1 MLTKLQLQEIMRDWN
16 FWEQK
21 IDPDKVG
28 WRRKIYLGE
37 ITKYLKRREII
48 VLKGVR
54 RGGKSTLMFQLMDW
68 LLGKNS
74 VKDKQ
79 LFYLNLEDFRL
90 SNDLGAE
97 LLEEFLSLYRETINP
112 QLHAYLFLDEIQNVP
127 QWEKWIRTHY
137 DQDKN
142 IKFIISGSSSVLL
155 SQELSTLLTG
165 RNLSFTVFPFS
176 FTEYVSHQGI
186 TMASADNITNFYLN
200 NKTNESLIK
209 NYFNKYMNFGGFP
222 EVIKESNDDKKETL
236 LAQYFEDIIYKDV
249 AFRYKLREVKN
260 IFDIATYS
268 ASNISQPLSINNI
281 AKTLRL
287 SPNTI
292 SDILEFLQSAFLF
305 TCAQF
310 FSYSLKTSL
319 DRQKPR
325 KIYALDNG
333 FIKVASV
340 SFSKNM
346 GAKYENLAAQKINQ
360 IYNGLFYWQEKKEVD
375 FVVKSKDKKFLS
387 INVTFDDQIKDRE
400 KQGILEFCKKF
411 KQKQGIILTDDLLD
425 EEIIDKVKINYYPL
439 YLYLLWE

>member
-28 WRRKIYLGE
+28 WRREIYLE
-37 ITKYLKRREII
+37 KITKYLKRREII

-68 LLGKNS
+68 VLQKNS

-90 SNDLGAE
+90 SNDLNID

-137 DQDKN
+137 DQDRN
-142 IKFIISGSSSVLL
+142 MKFVISGSSSVLL

-176 FTEYVSHQGI
+176 FAEYIRYQGI
-186 TMASADNITNFYLN
+186 TIAFADNITNFYLN
-200 NKTNESLIK
+200 NKTNKSLIK

-222 EVIKESNDDKKETL
+222 EVIKETDDDKKETL

-287 SPNTI
+287 SPNTV

-340 SFSKNM
+340 NFSKNT
-346 GAKYENLAAQKINQ
+346 GAKFENLAAQKTNQ
-360 IYNGLFYWQEKKEVD
+360 TYNTLFYWQEKKEVD
-375 FVVKSKDKKFLS
+375 FVVRSKDKKLLP

-425 EEIIDKVKINYYPL
+425 EEIINKVKINYYPL

>member
-1 MLTKLQLQEIMRDWN
+1 MLNKLQLQEIMRDWN
-16 FWEQK
+16 FWGKK

-28 WRRKIYLGE
+28 WRREIYLE
-37 ITKYLKRREII
+37 KITRYLKRREII
-48 VLKGVR
+48 VLKGIR

-68 LLGKNS
+68 LLQNNSIKNE
-74 VKDKQ
+74 Q

-90 SNDLGAE
+90 SNDLSAN
-97 LLEEFLSLYRETINP
+97 LLEEFLLLYRETINP
-112 QLHAYLFLDEIQNVP
+112 RSHAYFFLDEIQNIP

-137 DQDKN
+137 DQDRN

-176 FTEYVSHQGI
+176 FIEYIHNQEI
-186 TMASADNITNFYLN
+186 TITPADTITKFYLN
-200 NKTNESLIK
+200 NKTNKSLIR
-209 NYFNKYMNFGGFP
+209 NYFNNYLDFGGFP
-222 EVIKESNDDKKETL
+222 EVIKEAANDKKEIL
-236 LAQYFEDIIYKDV
+236 LAQYLEDIIYKDV
-249 AFRYKLREVKN
+249 AFRYKLREIRNV
-260 IFDIATYS
+260 FDIATYS
-268 ASNISQPLSINNI
+268 VSNISQPLSINNI
-281 AKTLRL
+281 AKVLRL
-287 SPNTI
+287 SPNTV

-305 TCAQF
+305 TAAQF

-346 GAKYENLAAQKINQ
+346 GAKYENLMAQKINQ
-360 IYNGLFYWQEKKEVD
+360 VYNGLFYWQEKKEVD
-375 FVVKSKDKKFLS
+375 FVVKSKDKKLLP

-411 KQKQGIILTDDLLD
+411 KQTQGTILIDDLLD
-425 EEIIDKVKINYYPL
+425 EEKIGRVKINYYPL
-439 YLYLLWE
+439 YLYLLWS

>member
-28 WRRKIYLGE
+28 WRREMYLGK

-68 LLGKNS
+68 LLQKNS

-90 SNDLGAE
+90 SNDLSTD

-112 QLHAYLFLDEIQNVP
+112 RLHTYLLLDEIQNAP

-176 FTEYVSHQGI
+176 FIEYIRHQEI
-186 TMASADNITNFYLN
+186 IIASADTITNFYLN
-200 NKTNESLIK
+200 NKTNKSLIK

-222 EVIKESNDDKKETL
+222 EVIKETNDDKKETL

-260 IFDIATYS
+260 IFDIATYN

-287 SPNTI
+287 SPNTV

-310 FSYSLKTSL
+310 FFYSLKTSL

-360 IYNGLFYWQEKKEVD
+360 TYNGLFYWQEKKEVD
-375 FVVKSKDKKFLS
+375 FVVKSKDKKLLP
-387 INVTFDDQIKDRE
+387 INVTSDDQIKDRE

-411 KQKQGIILTDDLLD
+411 KQKQGIILTDDLLG